1 MASLVISWKAAA
13 SLTYA
18 GFVYVDARLP
28 AGTLD
33 QPIWSPTS
41 CSYCFPEAQDTN
53 FQALSGLREASWMP
67 QAQV

>member
-1 MASLVISWKAAA
+1 M
-13 SLTYA
+13 
-18 GFVYVDARLP
+18 YVDARLP

-41 CSYCFPEAQDTN
+41 CSYCLLEAQETN